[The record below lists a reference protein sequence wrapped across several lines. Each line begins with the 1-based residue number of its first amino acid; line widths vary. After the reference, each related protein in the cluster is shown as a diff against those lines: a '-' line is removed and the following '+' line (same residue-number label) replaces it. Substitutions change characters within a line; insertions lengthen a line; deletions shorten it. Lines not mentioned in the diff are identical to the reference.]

1 MKKVILTGLAIAAI
15 GLYGAFGTS
24 ETELITYQKEVVA
37 GDTLWDICSKV
48 ASDQDELS
56 ELVYRTMQ
64 DNGITNPANLQPG
77 TLVIVRVKPIRE

>member
-24 ETELITYQKEVVA
+24 ETLITYQKEVVA

-64 DNGITNPANLQPG
+64 DNGITNPGNLQPG
-77 TLVIVRVKPIRE
+77 TLVIVRVKPIRG